1 MPIDFVGREALE
13 RQTAEGVSRKLVGL
27 QLQGRAIARHDYPVL
42 HSGERVGVV
51 TSGTFSPTLEQ
62 PIALASVRADLAK
75 RGTELMVEIRGRQE
89 TAVVV
94 KRPFYRRQG

>member
-1 MPIDFVGREALE
+1 M
-13 RQTAEGVSRKLVGL
+13 
-27 QLQGRAIARHDYPVL
+27 L

-89 TAVVV
+89 PAVVV